1 MVFEIENI
9 TSLPEVVSGFL
20 KTIGNQKHF
29 AVSGKMGAGK
39 TTFIKEVCKQLN
51 VKEVVTSPTFALI
64 NEYTTGNGTKVFH
77 FDFYRIKKEEELYDL
92 GYEDYVF
99 SDSYCFIE
107 WPEMASDLIPPHF
120 KHITIEETGAGKRVL
135 NYNQA
140 FTV

>member
-9 TSLPEVVSGFL
+9 ASLPVVVSSFR
-20 KTIGNQKHF
+20 KTIGDQKHF
-29 AVSGKMGAGK
+29 AVSGNMGAGK
-39 TTFIKEVCKQLN
+39 TTFIKELCKQLN

-92 GYEDYVF
+92 GYEDYVY

-107 WPEMASDLIPPHF
+107 WPEMAPDLIPPHF
-120 KHITIEETGAGKRVL
+120 KKIRIEETGSGKRIID
-135 NYNQA
+135 YN
-140 FTV
+140 